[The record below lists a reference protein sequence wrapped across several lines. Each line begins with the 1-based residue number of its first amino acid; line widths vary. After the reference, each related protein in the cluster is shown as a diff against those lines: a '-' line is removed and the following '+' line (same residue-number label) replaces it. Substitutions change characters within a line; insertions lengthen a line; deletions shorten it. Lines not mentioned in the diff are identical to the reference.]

1 MKENSFILKLY
12 AIISF
17 VICGFCIMSLGEIP
31 SYYHLLPILPFVMFV
46 MSLITSI
53 QIGNMKLNIP
63 ALLMFSVTL
72 VRYCIIPFL
81 MIIGGQHT
89 VMKINIASNANSAI
103 FLMSY
108 ECVAIYIAIIIAF
121 KKEYNRTITFQ
132 QVYTATGVSKYV
144 IFMTLYCIVMLVTSP
159 ILLDNYMTIFDLN
172 KEEFT
177 HAGRLEEVSVG
188 SIVRVLRTLYS
199 VMFNMVRIMMPVYI
213 IGNCS
218 KRIKSDFTML
228 FIVFFFVFIQFLM
241 ITATF
246 AESIISAL
254 VILLAVSKLR
264 KSLGQKIVRF
274 APYAVIG
281 IIVVYFTVRYQVSQ
295 TTNISSMYSGNNIQE
310 YICATVN
317 AYFTGIDNVA
327 ASFNLPK
334 YEIVQHF
341 MASMQ
346 ITIPFNT
353 TLFGKAGEGLP
364 TLYNSFNSIKGQIPA
379 TIGNGYYY
387 FGPILA
393 PLFSFC
399 FAYFGIKYGIK
410 AVNTPSYW
418 KYICYCFIA
427 IVFALGLGMY
437 NEVIALGWINGWGIP
452 MLLVVF
458 LSEKHKSKMRC
469 HEVN

>member
-17 VICGFCIMSLGEIP
+17 VVCGFAIMSLGDLP
-31 SYYHLLPILPFVMFV
+31 SYYHLLPVLPFVMFV
-46 MSLITSI
+46 MSLIASK
-53 QIGNMKLNIP
+53 QIGNMKSNIP

-72 VRYCIIPFL
+72 VRYSVIPFI

-89 VMKINIASNANSAI
+89 VMKINIASNAESAI

-121 KKEYNRTITFQ
+121 KKFYNRTIAFQ
-132 QVYTATGVSKYV
+132 QVYTATDVSKYV
-144 IFMTLYCIVMLVTSP
+144 ILMTFYCIVMLVTSP
-159 ILLDNYMTIFDLN
+159 VLLDNYMTIFDLN

-199 VMFNMVRIMMPVYI
+199 VVFNMVRIMMPVYI
-213 IGNCS
+213 IGICS

-228 FIVFFFVFIQFLM
+228 LIVFFFVFIQFLM

-246 AESIISAL
+246 AESIICGL
-254 VILLAVSKLR
+254 VIMLAVYKLR
-264 KSLGQKIVRF
+264 TSLGQKIVRF

-281 IIVVYFTVRYQVSQ
+281 IILVYFTVRYQVSESV
-295 TTNISSMYSGNNIQE
+295 NISSSFSGNNIKE

-317 AYFTGIDNVA
+317 AYFTGLDNVA
-327 ASFNLPK
+327 ASYNLPK
-334 YEIVQHF
+334 DEIVQHF
-341 MASMQ
+341 IDSMQ

-353 TLFGKAGEGLP
+353 TLFGKAGESLP
-364 TLYNSFNSIKGQIPA
+364 LLYNSINSITGQIPA

-399 FAYFGIKYGIK
+399 FAYFGIKYGIM
-410 AVNTPSYW
+410 AINTPSYW

-452 MLLVVF
+452 MLLVVS
-458 LSEKHKSKMRC
+458 LSEKHKSKMRFY
-469 HEVN
+469 EDN